1 REKCREDASDCTIPP
16 PKTTTNT
23 NHHRQE
29 EEEEEEVDIEFELQK
44 STLNLETVTL
54 TTQNPNP
61 NPSEHVPLEISDDD
75 ELIDVSDNL
84 FPHIPPPITDQ
95 SYQSSFVSRGG
106 SNNPFETSDCPIS
119 GFLARLGLRLRRE
132 WLDSCIAGLE
142 SSVPGFWG
150 LDVAARGKLCFEQFL
165 YSDMNYSGGGI
176 LPEDVHN
183 MHLVDLDGPFILQVD
198 EIVNISCPLKGRY
211 QNAPSGLKRC
221 LKLSMTDGV
230 QRVFGMEYRPI
241 KGLEVLAPAGLKVAI
256 CNVNIRRGLLMLV
269 PEVFE
274 VLGGQVEDL
283 EAARQR
289 LVHEVNKPPKGKRTR
304 TGVVPPLATR
314 ATLAAWPASGSAPGH
329 INIFPSQAAAPRQEA
344 DHVVPPSAT
353 RATHAAWPPDS
364 VSAPGHTN
372 SSSSQAA
379 DPLRA
384 AEQAVPPSATRDTHA
399 AWPPDSV
406 SAPGHT
412 NIPPLQATAPLQAA
426 EQGRASGISPRERAT
441 GDFAVPISREN
452 AEQDLL
458 PTVVSDVQE
467 IHMVDVDHPVIL
479 TGDNEM
485 PFTYLASLCAKRAA
499 MTGKAPNVH
508 GKIKCLLTGVKGF
521 QFKKRIT
528 FELCVYVDDGSLI
541 SEILIDHNVVQK
553 EIGHSPEVTVALTSS
568 NTKRV
573 SDMKERL
580 KQFQVFLANFEGT
593 MLVQISEAC
602 PLPIAI
608 EMNQGCP
615 SSDAWSL
622 LRRLQSSNA
631 AQPQQ
636 HPYLD
641 PINISP

>member
-1 REKCREDASDCTIPP
+1 MSRRRLRLHYSSSEDDDEHQPP
-16 PKTTTNT
+16 PPQEHHD
-23 NHHRQE
+23 HHRQE
-29 EEEEEEVDIEFELQK
+29 EEEEEEDIEFELQE

-54 TTQNPNP
+54 TTQNPSPNPNPNP
-61 NPSEHVPLEISDDD
+61 NPSKHVPLEISDDD
-75 ELIDVSDNL
+75 DLIDVSENL
-84 FPHIPPPITDQ
+84 FHHTPPPATDQ

-106 SNNPFETSDCPIS
+106 SNNPFETSEGSDCPIS

-142 SSVPGFWG
+142 SSVPGFGG
-150 LDVAARGKLCFEQFL
+150 LDVVARGKLCFEQFL

-230 QRVFGMEYRPI
+230 QRVFGVEYRPI

-289 LVHEVNKPPKGKRTR
+289 LVHEVNKPPRGKRTR

-314 ATLAAWPASGSAPGH
+314 ATLAAWPDSGSAPGH
-329 INIFPSQAAAPRQEA
+329 TNISPSQAAAPRQEA

-384 AEQAVPPSATRDTHA
+384 AEQ
-399 AWPPDSV
+399 
-406 SAPGHT
+406 G
-412 NIPPLQATAPLQAA
+412 
-426 EQGRASGISPRERAT
+426 GASGISPSGRAT
-441 GDFAVPISREN
+441 GNFAVPISREN

-458 PTVVSDVQE
+458 PTVVSDFQE

-485 PFTYLASLCAKRAA
+485 PFTYLASLSAKRAA
-499 MTGKAPNVH
+499 MTGKAPNVQ
-508 GKIKCLLTGVKGF
+508 GKIKCLSTGVKSF
-521 QFKKRIT
+521 QFKQRTT

-541 SEILIDHNVVQK
+541 SEILIDHNK
-553 EIGHSPEVTVALTSS
+553 EIGHSPEEVTVALTSS

-622 LRRLQSSNA
+622 LRRLQSSSS

>member
-1 REKCREDASDCTIPP
+1 MSRRRLRLHYSSSEDDDEHQPP
-16 PKTTTNT
+16 PPQE
-23 NHHRQE
+23 HHHQQQQQE
-29 EEEEEEVDIEFELQK
+29 EDDIEFELQE

-54 TTQNPNP
+54 TTPNPSPNPNF

-75 ELIDVSDNL
+75 DDFIDAADNL
-84 FPHIPPPITDQ
+84 FPPSPPPATDQ
-95 SYQSSFVSRGG
+95 SYQSSFASRVG
-106 SNNPFETSDCPIS
+106 SSISFENSDCPIT
-119 GFLARLGLRLRRE
+119 GFLGRLGLRLRRE

-142 SSVPGFWG
+142 SSVPGFG
-150 LDVAARGKLCFEQFL
+150 GFDVATKAKLCFEQFL

-176 LPEDVHN
+176 LPEDMHN

-211 QNAPSGLKRC
+211 QNALSGLKRC

-241 KGLEVLAPAGLKVAI
+241 KGLEVLALAGLKVAI

-289 LVHEVNKPPKGKRTR
+289 LVHEVNKPPRGKRTR

-314 ATLAAWPASGSAPGH
+314 STLAAWPDSGSAPGH
-329 INIFPSQAAAPRQEA
+329 TNIPPSQAEAPRQEA
-344 DHVVPPSAT
+344 DHVVPPSATRATLAAWPPNSVSAPGHTDSPSSQAVNPLRAGAQVVPPSAT

-372 SSSSQAA
+372 SPSFQAA
-379 DPLRA
+379 
-384 AEQAVPPSATRDTHA
+384 
-399 AWPPDSV
+399 
-406 SAPGHT
+406 
-412 NIPPLQATAPLQAA
+412 APLQAA

-441 GDFAVPISREN
+441 GDFAVPIRNEN

-485 PFTYLASLCAKRAA
+485 PFTYLASLSAKQAA
-499 MTGKAPNVH
+499 MKGTSPNVC

-521 QFKKRIT
+521 QFKQKTT

-541 SEILIDHNVVQK
+541 SEILIDHNV
-553 EIGHSPEVTVALTSS
+553 

-593 MLVQISEAC
+593 MLVQISEAS
-602 PLPIAI
+602 PLPIAV

-622 LRRLQSSNA
+622 LRRLQSSND

-636 HPYLD
+636 HPHLD